1 MVVLYVFTKVWAVP
15 TVWLDPSPKFQ
26 VREVLPV
33 EVSVKVTVNGA
44 LPVVPGLT
52 LKLATGA
59 VETGAVEVEE
69 ATEIGLELVV
79 VVPPGPVAVRL
90 TV

>member
-1 MVVLYVFTKVWAVP
+1 MLKVVVLYVFTKVWAVP

-26 VREVLPV
+26 IREVLPV

-59 VETGAVEVEE
+59 VEVEE
-69 ATEIGLELVV
+69 ATEMRLDLEVV